1 MGVLILLLCPIN
13 HIYVLMPSPPPRE
26 MLAELEES
34 LRTAAVLPVRLS
46 VADVFDGICTE
57 LVCTAYID
65 VGGRGR
71 PRVTYDVTAALADLG
86 LKVFQADIFW
96 VTDAQLANDSGGM
109 WCTCD
114 CVCVCALFSTQTPP
128 PEHIGS
134 LASGGFPGPR
144 QLLEVHRFL
153 VHYEGS
159 LVHHDIHKQL
169 LYDGVRAYLIGS

>member
-1 MGVLILLLCPIN
+1 MLVHRNNTQKHTHIPI
-13 HIYVLMPSPPPRE
+13 RE

-86 LKVFQADIFW
+86 LRVFQADIFW
-96 VTDAQLANDSGGM
+96 VTDAQLANDSGG
-109 WCTCD
+109 
-114 CVCVCALFSTQTPP
+114 ALAGGRLWTLWRLCKNNNTSILPQGVL
-128 PEHIGS
+128 HQ
-134 LASGGFPGPR
+134 GGFQAQDSCLRCIGFLCTVTSMVDPPSNKSNSCII
-144 QLLEVHRFL
+144 ECVH
-153 VHYEGS
+153 
-159 LVHHDIHKQL
+159 I
-169 LYDGVRAYLIGS
+169 